1 MPYKSTFP
9 PRKGSA
15 ILGAMRL
22 NLEEIRAIA
31 ELVQKQGLD
40 GIVVESTDADEPACR
55 LELRREVPVVA
66 APAPIAGE
74 DAVEA
79 APGTATHEQTLLIT
93 SPTVGIF
100 RYGEEG
106 LKVGQ
111 QIKELQVVG
120 AVESLRVPNEVR
132 ASSSGII
139 EAVLVENGQGV
150 EFAQPLLEIRLGH

>member
-1 MPYKSTFP
+1 
-9 PRKGSA
+9 
-15 ILGAMRL
+15 MRL

-55 LELRREVPVVA
+55 LELRREVAVVA
-66 APAPIAGE
+66 APTPAPIAGE

-79 APGTATHEQTLLIT
+79 APGTATHEQTLLVT

>member
-1 MPYKSTFP
+1 M
-9 PRKGSA
+9 
-15 ILGAMRL
+15 

-31 ELVQKQGLD
+31 ELVQKKGLD
-40 GIVVESTDADEPACR
+40 QIVVESTDTDEPACR
-55 LELRREVPVVA
+55 LELRREVAVVA
-66 APAPIAGE
+66 APVAPIGE
-74 DAVEA
+74 GVSA
-79 APGTATHEQTLLIT
+79 ATPETAASEQTLLVT

-100 RYGEEG
+100 RYGEDG